1 MVNFTGGKGK
11 KIVGTSRLSE
21 CRYPLM
27 LTVIGIELITNEVS
41 FAVNIYPLSALIKC
55 FLTLAFFFNS
65 ADWFSATLLEEYYHC
80 VYHLRYVG
88 VLVTL
93 STD

>member
-27 LTVIGIELITNEVS
+27 LTVIGIELITDEAS

-55 FLTLAFFFNS
+55 F
-65 ADWFSATLLEEYYHC
+65 
-80 VYHLRYVG
+80 
-88 VLVTL
+88 
-93 STD
+93 